1 MGKEKLALVAVADI
15 GNSVAKIFSNPK
27 TKNTN
32 VWVCSDQL
40 KCSEIAEIFSKVL
53 DIQCSYYEVDDDTFR
68 SFEFPGAKEIGNM
81 LAYYR
86 IDS

>member
-40 KCSEIAEIFSKVL
+40 KCSEIAEINRLMSVAL
-53 DIQCSYYEVDDDTFR
+53 
-68 SFEFPGAKEIGNM
+68 
-81 LAYYR
+81 
-86 IDS
+86 